1 MATRRAG
8 GIFVGAF
15 LTVGAVQAVTGFIPA
30 VPSAASALPNKAETS
45 QTQGYK
51 FTGNSGP
58 IKSGSLPVKR
68 WEAIVNKW
76 GNLCKT
82 LTPALLAA
90 QLEQESINFNMDVVT
105 GKRHSP
111 VGAKGM
117 AQFMDATWATE
128 GIDGN
133 GDGKTNKFDPEDAIP
148 SAASYDCK
156 LAKGLRNV
164 PGPTWKNMLA
174 GYNSGGFRV
183 KQYNGVPPCSFAN
196 CETYKYVKMIE
207 QKTRKYER

>member
-1 MATRRAG
+1 MRRAG
-8 GIFVGAF
+8 GVFVGVF

-30 VPSAASALPNKAETS
+30 VPSAASAIPQKAD
-45 QTQGYK
+45 TQEDYR
-51 FTGNSGP
+51 FTGSSAP
-58 IKSGSLPVKR
+58 VRPGSMPEKR
-68 WEAIVNKW
+68 WEELVNKW

-90 QLEQESINFNMDVVT
+90 QLEQESAGFDRDVIE
-105 GKRHSP
+105 GRRDSP
-111 VGAKGM
+111 ASAKGM
-117 AQFMDATWATE
+117 AQFIDGTWATE

-133 GDGKTNKFDPEDAIP
+133 GDGKRNKYDPEDAIP

-156 LAKGLRNV
+156 LAKGLKDV

-183 KQYNGVPPCSFAN
+183 KQYNGVPPCSFAR
-196 CETYKYVKMIE
+196 CETYNYVKMIE
-207 QKTRKYER
+207 RKTRKYEQ